1 MKTLKINHAAV
12 WVFVVI
18 SQVTPAL
25 WYMAFSKSWMEL
37 NGLNEDQIQETMTAS
52 PYISAIIT
60 SIVFGYVIAWLYVKL
75 NIQSVGDGI
84 KTAVILWLPFS
95 LLGHITLNLFTLQP
109 YPLSWLDG
117 GSDLIVYLTAGILFA
132 GWKKYDE
139 N

>member
-1 MKTLKINHAAV
+1 MNTLKINHAAV

-25 WYMAFSKSWMEL
+25 WYMAFTDQWMSL
-37 NGLNEDQIQETMTAS
+37 NGFTEADIAENMSAA
-52 PYISAIIT
+52 PYVSAIIT
-60 SIVFGYVIAWLYVKL
+60 SIVFGYVLAWLFVRLK
-75 NIQSVGDGI
+75 IESAMEGI
-84 KTAVILWLPFS
+84 KTAVIMWLPFS

-117 GSDLIVYLTAGILFA
+117 GSDLIVYITAGLLFGA
-132 GWKKYDE
+132 WRKY